1 MTRKDLLK
9 VAGEALAEK
18 ADLYVDFGNE
28 TDTEIVANKNII
40 DKLDYL
46 LDVVG
51 YIKVWKKEKE
61 NKTHFC
67 NNCGKTFVVNEIE
80 YKDYGVPF
88 AHCPF
93 CNIEEEIEEV
103 PSLKINEN
111 NLLYPNH
118 FASFKDGVKIENS
131 KIQEWCRECLRN
143 LKEHPDNHFATIG
156 SGDTIVI
163 GKKYED
169 EIYLYVGKGY
179 EDICIPNSE
188 SDENDI
194 LPF

>member
-118 FASFKDGVKIENS
+118 FVSFKDGVKIENS

>member
-18 ADLYVDFGNE
+18 ADLCVDFGNE
-28 TDTEIVANKNII
+28 TDMEIVANKNII

-46 LDVVG
+46 LDVVE

-67 NNCGKTFVVNEIE
+67 NNCGKTFIVNKTE
-80 YKDYGVPF
+80 YKAYGIPF
-88 AHCPF
+88 ARCPF

-131 KIQEWCRECLRN
+131 KVQEWCRECLRN
-143 LKEHPDNHFATIG
+143 LKEHPDSYFSTIG
-156 SGDTIVI
+156 SGDTFVI
-163 GKKYED
+163 GIKYED
-169 EIYLYVGKGY
+169 EIDLYVGKGY
-179 EDICIPNSE
+179 EEIYIPNSE